1 MIDHEATTAYALQV
15 ANIHLVTMPDAIPT
29 HPCSGLSHPPGSS
42 LVLATVGK
50 TLLGS
55 LLSYTAMLGFS
66 SFQEERSMPTFMFR
80 LFLVDE
86 IKLFFKAAPN

>member
-1 MIDHEATTAYALQV
+1 MRY
-15 ANIHLVTMPDAIPT
+15 
-29 HPCSGLSHPPGSS
+29 PPILILGCHILTGTS

-66 SFQEERSMPTFMFR
+66 SYQEERSMPTFMFR

-86 IKLFFKAAPN
+86 IKLFFLSGTKLGLLDIIRK

>member
-1 MIDHEATTAYALQV
+1 MRY
-15 ANIHLVTMPDAIPT
+15 
-29 HPCSGLSHPPGSS
+29 PPILILGCHILAGTS

-86 IKLFFKAAPN
+86 IKLFFLSGTKLGLLDII